1 VILVDTSAWVEHL
14 RRGLPR
20 LATLLQGG
28 EVLIHPWVIGELAC
42 GNLRNR
48 SQVLEL
54 LQGLPAATVASDAE
68 VMLLIERKQ
77 LMGRGIGYIDA
88 HLLAAARLS
97 HCRLWTQDRR
107 LAVVAEEQA
116 LAACTSEK
124 RSGLAQG
131 SNMGPHSSCARS
143 TVTEVPSRSGSPTP
157 CSSAAEVGAEGHL
170 IGVATL
176 GLKTSSCSGTRHQ
189 H

>member
-1 VILVDTSAWVEHL
+1 VILTDTSVWVEHL
-14 RRGLPR
+14 RHGLPR

-54 LQGLPAATVASDAE
+54 LQGLPAATVARDAE
-68 VMLLIERKQ
+68 VLLLIEREQ
-77 LMGRGIGYIDA
+77 LMGRSISYIDV

-107 LAVVAEEQA
+107 LAAVAQEQG
-116 LAACTSEK
+116 LAASTSE
-124 RSGLAQG
+124 
-131 SNMGPHSSCARS
+131 P
-143 TVTEVPSRSGSPTP
+143 
-157 CSSAAEVGAEGHL
+157 
-170 IGVATL
+170 
-176 GLKTSSCSGTRHQ
+176 
-189 H
+189 